1 MKQHSR
7 YLTLIIFLIIP
18 LITMAQSIE
27 IITPFEKVPFASV
40 LALYNDYF
48 GKWENQDVDD
58 NKFQYAVIRVRLEGN
73 QHKVLAAK
81 KYLGLYLDSK
91 NAVEYVIKD
100 IENTLLFLVPSSVKS
115 VYITCGQDCSQCQI
129 ISLNALEPDAVY
141 EGKVHFIPAK
151 NDMTTIMSPNT
162 GSLKVIGAP
171 VGAMVKIDNE
181 NIGTAPLVI
190 NGLLQGVHFVAIEHN
205 DYVPFNCQVVIEEGQ
220 LKDLNYVLAETPEYL
235 LSQALDYYNGTNGKS
250 EDLKLSF
257 SLFHKSAEQGNADAQ
272 YFLAFS
278 YYYGNVLPQNY
289 QEAIKW
295 FQLAAAQGHLT
306 SQTFLAAYY
315 FYAQDY
321 AEAVKWFRNAAE
333 QGEVTAQYNLGRCY
347 CFGNGVPQ
355 DYEQA
360 AFWYRKAAEAGYAN
374 AQRELGV
381 FYMHGY
387 GVPQNHTEAFIW
399 FRKAA
404 EQNNVEA
411 LFSLGVCHDEGYGV
425 TQNHN
430 EAINWYR
437 KAAENGYAEAQHM
450 LGLCYMSG
458 NYVAQDYAQAAFW
471 HHKAAEQGHARAQS
485 ELASCYEEGNGVP
498 QDYEQAAFWYKA
510 SAEQGWD
517 DAQYHL
523 GSCYEKGRG
532 VPQDYTAAFNWYRKA
547 AEQGHAQAQVA
558 VGECYHY
565 GKGVNQD
572 DDEALKWYRLSIEE
586 AK

>member
-1 MKQHSR
+1 MKQLYT
-7 YLTLIIFLIIP
+7 YLFLILLLTPTICVG
-18 LITMAQSIE
+18 QSLEVIK
-27 IITPFEKVPFASV
+27 PFEKLQYASV
-40 LALYNDYF
+40 LAVYNDYF
-48 GKWENQDVDD
+48 QKWENPNEQET
-58 NKFQYAVIRVRLEGN
+58 FPYAVIRVILKGN
-73 QHKVLAAK
+73 QHEVLAAK
-81 KYLGLYLDSK
+81 KYLGLYLGEHS
-91 NAVEYVIKD
+91 AVETTIKD
-100 IENTLLFLVPSSVKS
+100 IENTILFLVPCRAGT
-115 VYITCGQDCSQCQI
+115 IMLTCGQDCSPIQVI
-129 ISLNALEPDAVY
+129 ALNRLEPNTVY
-141 EGKVHFIPAK
+141 EGRVHFSPAA
-151 NDMTTIMSPNT
+151 NDMTTIISPNM
-162 GSLKVIGAP
+162 GSLKVIGNP
-171 VGAMVKIDNE
+171 IGAMVKVDDE
-181 NIGTAPLVI
+181 SMGTTPLVI
-190 NGLLQGVHFVAIEHN
+190 NGLLKGVHNVSIEKEG
-205 DYVPFNCQVVIEEGQ
+205 YVKINYQITIEEG
-220 LKDLNYVLAETPEYL
+220 LVEDLEYTLAYSPKTL
-235 LSQALDYYNGTNGKS
+235 CNQAMDYYNGTNGKS
-250 EDLKLSF
+250 EDVALAF
-257 SLFHKSAEQGNADAQ
+257 SLFHQAAEQGNVDAQ
-272 YFLAFS
+272 YFLGIS
-278 YYYGNVLPQNY
+278 YYYGNIVPKNH

-306 SQTFLAAYY
+306 SQTFIAAYY

-321 AEAVKWFRNAAE
+321 TEAVKWFRNAAE

-360 AFWYRKAAEAGYAN
+360 AFWYRKAAEAGYAD

-381 FYMHGY
+381 CYIHGY

-425 TQNHN
+425 AQNHN
-430 EAINWYR
+430 EAIKWYR

-547 AEQGHAQAQVA
+547 AEQGHAQAQFA
-558 VGECYHY
+558 VGECYQY

-572 DDEALKWYRLSIEE
+572 DNEALKWYRLSNAE